1 MFTLLRKVISF
12 STPTSLV
19 LLPMPEDAVSHNG
32 CCIWHDAKCRQNM
45 DQDTWLRCSVLL
57 PADPAVSI
65 SQGHGTLVEFLYV
78 LKTLLGYKN
87 K

>member
-1 MFTLLRKVISF
+1 
-12 STPTSLV
+12 
-19 LLPMPEDAVSHNG
+19 
-32 CCIWHDAKCRQNM
+32 M